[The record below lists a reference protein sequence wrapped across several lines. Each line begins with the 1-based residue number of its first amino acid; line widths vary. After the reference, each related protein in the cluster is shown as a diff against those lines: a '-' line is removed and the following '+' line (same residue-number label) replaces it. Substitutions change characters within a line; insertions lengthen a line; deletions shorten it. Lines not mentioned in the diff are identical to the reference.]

1 VSQIRIASRSFSGRR
16 VSHITEEFPT
26 VVGAGLIKRI
36 AARLQRSWR
45 NMDTEESVL
54 LPTDGGTLENKPAPL
69 PPALVET
76 MKLVFRETHGGEMTP
91 EDREFLG
98 IADQ

>member
-1 VSQIRIASRSFSGRR
+1 MKIDEGISIPQ
-16 VSHITEEFPT
+16 
-26 VVGAGLIKRI
+26 
-36 AARLQRSWR
+36 
-45 NMDTEESVL
+45 DC
-54 LPTDGGTLENKPAPL
+54 GTLEEVATPL

-76 MKLVFRETHGGEMTP
+76 MKIVFRETHGGEMTA

>member
-1 VSQIRIASRSFSGRR
+1 MNLR
-16 VSHITEEFPT
+16 VIETDENATCGT
-26 VVGAGLIKRI
+26 V
-36 AARLQRSWR
+36 
-45 NMDTEESVL
+45 E
-54 LPTDGGTLENKPAPL
+54 DGPNLL

-76 MKLVFRETHGGEMTP
+76 MKLVFRETHGGEMTA